1 MCACARHI
9 FYTFLLITPECDT
22 PRSRAAG
29 CTLNEKSQILHF
41 ILLKLPAIWKSLIPL
56 TISVKLMPVPISSDV
71 YLNDEILSG
80 PFRGRQARFEFG
92 WGSLSIR
99 PQSN

>member
-1 MCACARHI
+1 MVRGWCDTVKGGPNVSRRWVAQRRMCACARHI

-71 YLNDEILSG
+71 YLNDEI
-80 PFRGRQARFEFG
+80 
-92 WGSLSIR
+92 
-99 PQSN
+99 